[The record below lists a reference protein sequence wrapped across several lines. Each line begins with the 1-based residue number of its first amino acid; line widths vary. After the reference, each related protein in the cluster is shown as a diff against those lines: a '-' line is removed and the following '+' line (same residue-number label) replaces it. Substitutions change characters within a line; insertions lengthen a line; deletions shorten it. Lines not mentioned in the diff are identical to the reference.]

1 MLTRN
6 FYLGLLCSVLSGT
19 KIINTDELRLKNTNG
34 SIVNFESGSNVSA
47 SLLPSGVRNN
57 VNDGGIVFGSN
68 NAAESI
74 DDYTISALSFTATA
88 GGVSHTI
95 DPENKKIYVTRR
107 YILNNT
113 SSEKTIKEFGVI
125 GYLGVNGVNLL
136 LRNVIEP
143 FTIAPNETVNF
154 DLTLEYDFPV
164 DMTFM

>member
-6 FYLGLLCSVLSGT
+6 FYIGLLYSVLNGSQM
-19 KIINTDELRLKNTNG
+19 INNDELRLQNTNG
-34 SIVNFESGSNVSA
+34 SIRNFESGSSVNI
-47 SLLPSGVRNN
+47 SLLSAYVRNN
-57 VNDGGIVFGSN
+57 VNDAGLVFGSN

-74 DDYTISALSFTATA
+74 DDYTISALSFTASA

-95 DPENKKIYVTRR
+95 DTENKKVYVTRR

-113 SSEKTIKEFGVI
+113 SSEKTINEFGVI
-125 GYLGVNGVNLL
+125 GYFGSSGANLM